1 MIVYNIVMKMHNYI
15 SLNLL
20 SVSSYLTLV
29 MLWLAEKQYQRDI
42 AYAEANSLDVDVY
55 GMLSLFPMAI
65 LFLGFIYLAV
75 FLFVCFLIELFA
87 RVKFKK
93 WGGCIRF
100 KNEVLGIVHVILFY
114 LGIALVPFVNP
125 LWFML

>member
-1 MIVYNIVMKMHNYI
+1 MKMHNYI
-15 SLNLL
+15 IPNLL

-42 AYAEANSLDVDVY
+42 AYAGANTLDVDVD

-75 FLFVCFLIELFA
+75 FLFICFLIELFV

-93 WGGCIRF
+93 RGGCIRF

>member
-1 MIVYNIVMKMHNYI
+1 MKMHNYI
-15 SLNLL
+15 IPNLL
-20 SVSSYLTLV
+20 SESSYLTLV

-65 LFLGFIYLAV
+65 LFLGFIYLTV
-75 FLFVCFLIELFA
+75 FLFVCFLIELFV

-93 WGGCIRF
+93 RGGCIRF

>member
-1 MIVYNIVMKMHNYI
+1 MKMHNYI

-20 SVSSYLTLV
+20 SMLSYAGFTALGFVVT
-29 MLWLAEKQYQRDI
+29 KYYQDVEF
-42 AYAEANSLDVDVY
+42 AKVNSLDV
-55 GMLSLFPMAI
+55 GMYMTISALPIAI
-65 LFLGFIYLAV
+65 IFLGFIYLAV
-75 FLFVCFLIELFA
+75 FLFVCFLIELFV

-93 WGGCIRF
+93 RGGCIRF

-125 LWFML
+125 LWFIL

>member
-1 MIVYNIVMKMHNYI
+1 MKVHNYI
-15 SLNLL
+15 VPNHV

-75 FLFVCFLIELFA
+75 FLFVCFLIELFV

-93 WGGCIRF
+93 RGGCIRF

>member
-1 MIVYNIVMKMHNYI
+1 MKMLNYLI
-15 SLNLL
+15 PNLL

-75 FLFVCFLIELFA
+75 FLFVCFLIELFV

-93 WGGCIRF
+93 RGGCIRF

>member
-1 MIVYNIVMKMHNYI
+1 MKMHNYI
-15 SLNLL
+15 SLNLF
-20 SVSSYLTLV
+20 SASSYAA
-29 MLWLAEKQYQRDI
+29 LAALPFALMRYEEDI
-42 AYAEANSLDVDVY
+42 AYAKANNLDVDIWR
-55 GMLSLFPMAI
+55 MTSS
-65 LFLGFIYLAV
+65 IYILAV
-75 FLFVCFLIELFA
+75 YLEFFLACIFFFICFLIELFV

-93 WGGCIRF
+93 RGGCIRF

>member
-1 MIVYNIVMKMHNYI
+1 MKMHNYI
-15 SLNLL
+15 IPNLL

-65 LFLGFIYLAV
+65 IFLGFIYLAV
-75 FLFVCFLIELFA
+75 FLFICFLIELFV

-93 WGGCIRF
+93 RGGCIRF

>member
-1 MIVYNIVMKMHNYI
+1 MKMHNYI

-42 AYAEANSLDVDVY
+42 AYAEANNLDVDVY

-75 FLFVCFLIELFA
+75 FLFVCFLIELFV
-87 RVKFKK
+87 RVRFKK

-100 KNEVLGIVHVILFY
+100 KNEVLRIVHAILFY

>member
-15 SLNLL
+15 IPNLL

-75 FLFVCFLIELFA
+75 FLFICFLIELFV

-93 WGGCIRF
+93 RGGCIRF

>member
-1 MIVYNIVMKMHNYI
+1 MKMHNYI
-15 SLNLL
+15 IPNLL

-75 FLFVCFLIELFA
+75 FLFICFLIELFV

-93 WGGCIRF
+93 RGGCIRF
-100 KNEVLGIVHVILFY
+100 KNEVLRIVHVILFY